1 MKKIVKNNVTVGVD
15 ALNYR
20 HPIFSQIA
28 DGDEGSIKFYKDN
41 GVPVAR
47 IPLPHRPLHYY
58 AIFEAATQEEA
69 DRLNRGIG
77 SIDRKEL
84 RDALKQAQFETS
96 YEALVEEGY
105 DPDNNYDVGTVSGD
119 FRNPQDIYYE
129 KVLLEQLAKV
139 LVENTDERQRKICQA
154 VANDVPDRKM
164 AEVMGMAKS
173 TYQDHKKKTLERM
186 GEKLRNYK

>member
-77 SIDRKEL
+77 SI
-84 RDALKQAQFETS
+84 
-96 YEALVEEGY
+96 EALVEEGY

-129 KVLLEQLAKV
+129 KVLFEQLAKV
-139 LVENTDERQRKICQA
+139 LVENMDERQRKICQA
-154 VANDVPDRKM
+154 VANDVSDRKM

-173 TYQDHKKKTLERM
+173 TYQDHKKKTLKRM

>member
-1 MKKIVKNNVTVGVD
+1 MKKIVKRNVTVSADV
-15 ALNYR
+15 LNYN

-47 IPLPHRPLHYY
+47 FSLPHCPLHYC

-119 FRNPQDIYYE
+119 FRNPQDIHCE
-129 KVLLEQLAKV
+129 KVLLEQLTKA
-139 LVENTDERQRKICQA
+139 LVENTDEQRKICQA
-154 VANDVPDRKM
+154 IANDVPDRAM
-164 AEVMGMAKS
+164 AESMGMAKS
-173 TYQDHKKKTLERM
+173 TYQDHKKKTLKRM
-186 GEKLRNYK
+186 GEKLKNYK